1 MITLK
6 QSLLNFKVCFM
17 RRKFLLFSPDGVL
30 LFISGGWL
38 LLWLLVYVVVDVGV
52 VLAWLDDDDDDD
64 DEVVDRLSGM
74 LLSVADVGETRR
86 SERG

>member
-38 LLWLLVYVVVDVGV
+38 LLLLVYVVVDVGV
-52 VLAWLDDDDDDD
+52 VLAWLDDDDDDDD